1 MNFRPIIVL
10 VAALAFLASL
20 CVFTVDQREYAIK
33 FRFGEIIATDYAPG
47 IHLKLPW
54 DNVQKYPRRILT
66 ITNPQ
71 ELFLTLEKKNL
82 LVDFFVK
89 WRIVDLGNFYRASGG
104 DEALAAQ
111 RLLEI
116 VKDGIRGEFAKRT
129 VPQVVSAERRELLG
143 AMLER
148 ARESTAELGIEIVD
162 VRVKR
167 TEFPDQVSDSVFDRM
182 RQERARVAAELR
194 AQGAEAAEQIRAE
207 ADRQRVVILAEAY
220 REAEKV
226 RGEGDALAAE
236 IYADAYR
243 RDPDFFAFY
252 RSLQAYRESIGRGND
267 LLVLDAESDF
277 FKYLEAP
284 GSQR

>member
-1 MNFRPIIVL
+1 MNFRPIIL
-10 VAALAFLASL
+10 LAAALAFLASL

-33 FRFGEIIATDYAPG
+33 FRFGEIIAADYAPG
-47 IHLKLPW
+47 IHVKLPW

-82 LVDFFVK
+82 FVDFFIK
-89 WRIVDLGNFYRASGG
+89 WRIVDLGNYYRASGG

-143 AMLER
+143 AMLDR

-167 TEFPDQVSDSVFDRM
+167 TEFPEQVSDSVFDRM
-182 RQERARVAAELR
+182 RQERARVASELR

-220 REAEKV
+220 RDAEKV
-226 RGEGDALAAE
+226 RGEGDGLAAE
-236 IYADAYR
+236 IYADAFR

-277 FKYLEAP
+277 FRYLEAP